1 MVKVVRRYVI
11 YNNETTKI
19 LGGHNKSYK
28 TLAAAKSAISRLRK
42 QIPASDWGT
51 ASDPLFVYAIA
62 EINEFY
68 KNIEKTV
75 ERTNIMTGKTF
86 RESVNTPSYCSPSSE
101 SYWSM

>member
-1 MVKVVRRYVI
+1 MAYVI

-19 LGGHNKSYK
+19 LGGHSKSYK

-42 QIPASDWGT
+42 TVPVADLNT
-51 ASDPLFVYAIA
+51 DRDPLFVYAIA

-75 ERTNIMTGKTF
+75 ERTNLMTGKTF
-86 RESVNTPSYCSPSSE
+86 RESVNTPSFCSPSSE
-101 SYWSM
+101 SYWSA